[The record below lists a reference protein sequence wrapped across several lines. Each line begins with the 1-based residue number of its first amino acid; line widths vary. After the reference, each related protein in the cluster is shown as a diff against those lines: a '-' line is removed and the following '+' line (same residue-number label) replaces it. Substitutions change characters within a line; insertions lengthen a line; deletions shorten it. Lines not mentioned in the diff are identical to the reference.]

1 MKIKLRA
8 LTAALLLTSGSA
20 LATSTAFAEDAM
32 EWKFRVFLDKKE
44 IGFHDY
50 RITGTD
56 DTVMVDTQ
64 AEFDVKELFF
74 NAYSYRH
81 QNEER
86 WSDDCLVDIAADTDA
101 NGKDFRVRGELT
113 NNGFEVDNGEREQL
127 LPSCVM
133 SFAYWNPSMLEQSQ
147 LLNSQTGEYE
157 SVEVVEKETG
167 EIDVNGVPVAAQQY
181 DLVLE
186 KGTISVWYSVDD
198 QRWLALDAPAKGDRR
213 IRYEPIAVPATQVRL
228 SRNSGPGSDSEG

>member
-1 MKIKLRA
+1 MKIRLPA
-8 LTAALLLTSGSA
+8 MTAALLLATGST
-20 LATSTAFAEDAM
+20 LASSSAFADDAM

-50 RITGTD
+50 RITGAD
-56 DTVMVDTQ
+56 DAVTVDTK
-64 AEFDVKELFF
+64 AEFDVKVLFF

-81 QNEER
+81 QNAER
-86 WSDDCLVDIAADTDA
+86 WNNDCLVDIAADTDA
-101 NGKDFRVRGELT
+101 NGKDFKVRGELT
-113 NNGFEVDNGEREQL
+113 NNGFEVDNGTKEQV
-127 LPSCVM
+127 LPNCVM
-133 SFAYWNPSMLEQSQ
+133 SFAYWNPSMLEQTQ

-157 SVEVVEKETG
+157 AVEVVAKDTSD
-167 EIDVNGVPVAAQQY
+167 IDVNGVPVAAQQY

-213 IRYEPIAVPATQVRL
+213 IRYEPIAIPATQVRL
-228 SRNSGPGSDSEG
+228 SRNSDPVSDSGG